1 MNMITTVISTT
12 SFLLF
17 GLSVATTQAAT
28 FSTIKVASLQDTGHD
43 KPSPDGNEVTF
54 TIANSTGFTWGD
66 SYCCADVTLA
76 SDVN

>member
-28 FSTIKVASLQDTGHD
+28 FSTIKVASL
-43 KPSPDGNEVTF
+43 
-54 TIANSTGFTWGD
+54 
-66 SYCCADVTLA
+66 
-76 SDVN
+76 